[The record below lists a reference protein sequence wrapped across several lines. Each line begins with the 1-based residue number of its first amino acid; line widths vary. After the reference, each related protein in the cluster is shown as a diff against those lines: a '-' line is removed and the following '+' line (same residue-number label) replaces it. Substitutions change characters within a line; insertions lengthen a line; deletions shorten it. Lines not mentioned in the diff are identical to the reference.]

1 MLNGAQP
8 LTIVTRS
15 SILAVAVVRD
25 LTLITDMFA
34 SQNWILVNLEPIFP
48 SYRDQS
54 INLNSKDDD
63 WLICVGNTLI
73 SNSLAK
79 WNKSHIAHRQRWK
92 CRIFFPNYKKK
103 QWHKLGSVTDFQN
116 SSNWLPTM
124 LVSFQAETLKTCQ
137 PYETFSGRNSESP

>member
-1 MLNGAQP
+1 MLNGVQP

-25 LTLITDMFA
+25 LTLITDRFA

-79 WNKSHIAHRQRWK
+79 
-92 CRIFFPNYKKK
+92 
-103 QWHKLGSVTDFQN
+103 
-116 SSNWLPTM
+116 
-124 LVSFQAETLKTCQ
+124 
-137 PYETFSGRNSESP
+137 

>member
-1 MLNGAQP
+1 MLNGVQP

-25 LTLITDMFA
+25 LTLIKDMFA

-79 WNKSHIAHRQRWK
+79 
-92 CRIFFPNYKKK
+92 
-103 QWHKLGSVTDFQN
+103 
-116 SSNWLPTM
+116 
-124 LVSFQAETLKTCQ
+124 
-137 PYETFSGRNSESP
+137 